1 MATEDGLDDLSMVF
15 AKVPF
20 SRFPA
25 WESLVRIG
33 GGEENGT
40 KYLEL
45 KVPQDG
51 TDRFL
56 YLSTAD
62 NEITFGFDLWHTHFG
77 PFLGLKTEDSV
88 AQAIA
93 CIESFIN
100 QETVVTVCRRDGV
113 WIESGLE
120 YLVAPSALKP
130 HSTNEFFSWC
140 RTHDKTVN
148 VP

>member
-1 MATEDGLDDLSMVF
+1 MA
-15 AKVPF
+15 P
-20 SRFPA
+20 
-25 WESLVRIG
+25 
-33 GGEENGT
+33 
-40 KYLEL
+40 
-45 KVPQDG
+45 
-51 TDRFL
+51 
-56 YLSTAD
+56 
-62 NEITFGFDLWHTHFG
+62 HFG

-130 HSTNEFFSWC
+130 RSTTEFFSWC